1 MPWMGLSI
9 DRKQAAKVLE
19 AAAQQADSD
28 RRVPEEWTLRAR
40 EIDECPSRSFT
51 PVLGTALLARA
62 TNPEI
67 DALALKSGAG
77 PRAYSARSIATNVLV
92 PGAVKYGYDLRATG
106 REPLN
111 NQPFFR
117 YDRIDQMDHVRAD
130 AEPWVP
136 LLIDACKAINKLG
149 AVEAKSALA
158 AYLRVRMKAARG
170 RPVIDLRGSALSMV
184 ALFVQTEEFID
195 ARPEGGR
202 RGQAFVAAAFDLASP
217 NVRSVRVN
225 DPSRRMPGD
234 VQVLNHGAPALAI
247 EARQKP
253 VSAEEIALFAESLR
267 KGDVASGL
275 VAMLHPEQPR
285 LESMKVLEA
294 AERQSG
300 AFVWLAYGV
309 PEILGAAAV
318 WSGRPLDDILINF
331 PQRMAKRLE
340 EIEASPAALEDWEQ
354 RFPEQHDE

>member
-1 MPWMGLSI
+1 VGLSV
-9 DRKQAAKVLE
+9 DRDQAAKVLE

-28 RRVPEEWTLRAR
+28 RRVPKEWTLRTR
-40 EIDECPSRSFT
+40 KIDECPSRSFT

-77 PRAYSARSIATNVLV
+77 PRGYSARSIATGVLV

-117 YDRIDQMDHVRAD
+117 YDRIDRMDHVRAD

-136 LLIDACKAINKLG
+136 VLIDSCKAINKLD
-149 AVEAKSALA
+149 AAEAKSALA
-158 AYLRVRMKAARG
+158 AYLRVRMEAACARHA
-170 RPVIDLRGSALSMV
+170 IDLRGSALSMV
-184 ALFVQTEEFID
+184 VLLAQTEAFID
-195 ARPEGGR
+195 ANPEGGR
-202 RGQAFVAAAFDLASP
+202 RGQAFVAAAFDLASA
-217 NVRSVRVN
+217 NVRSIRVN

-234 VQVLNHGAPALAI
+234 VQVLNHGAPVLAI

-253 VSAEEIALFAESLR
+253 VSTEEVALFAESLR
-267 KGDVASGL
+267 KGEVASGL
-275 VAMLHPEQPR
+275 VAMLHSEQPK
-285 LESMKVLEA
+285 LDATEVLKA

-300 AFVWLAYGV
+300 VFVWLAYGAF
-309 PEILGAAAV
+309 EILGAAAV
-318 WSGRPLDDILINF
+318 WSGCSLDDVLIDF
-331 PQRMAKRLE
+331 PQRMAERLE
-340 EIEASPAALEDWEQ
+340 EIEVSPTALEDWEQ
-354 RFPEQHDE
+354 LFPEPTVTG

>member
-1 MPWMGLSI
+1 VGLSI
-9 DRKQAAKVLE
+9 DRAQATKVLE
-19 AAAQQADSD
+19 AAARQADSD
-28 RRVPEEWTLRAR
+28 HRVPEEWTLRTHK
-40 EIDECPSRSFT
+40 IDECPSRSFT

-77 PRAYSARSIATNVLV
+77 PHAYSARSIATGVLV
-92 PGAVKYGYDLRATG
+92 PGAVKHGYDLRATG

-117 YDRIDQMDHVRAD
+117 YDRIDRMDHVRAD

-136 LLIDACKAINKLG
+136 VLIDACKAINNLS
-149 AVEAKSALA
+149 ATEAQLALA
-158 AYLRVRMKAARG
+158 AYLRVRMEAARA
-170 RPVIDLRGSALSMV
+170 RHAIDLRGSALSMV
-184 ALFVQTEEFID
+184 DLLAQTEDFID

-202 RGQAFVAAAFDLASP
+202 RGQAFVAAAFDLTSP
-217 NVRSVRVN
+217 HVRSVRVN

-234 VQVLNHGAPALAI
+234 VQVLNHGAPVLAI

-253 VSAEEIALFAESLR
+253 VSAEEVALFAESLR
-267 KGDVASGL
+267 NGDVASGL
-275 VAMLHPEQPR
+275 VAMLHPEQPK
-285 LESMKVLEA
+285 LDAMKVLEA

-300 AFVWLAYGV
+300 VFVWLADGV
-309 PEILGAAAV
+309 PETLGAAAV
-318 WSGRPLDDILINF
+318 WSGCPLDDILIDF
-331 PQRMAKRLE
+331 PQRMAERLE

-354 RFPEQHDE
+354 RFPEQSDE

>member
-1 MPWMGLSI
+1 MGLSV

-19 AAAQQADSD
+19 AAAQQAGSD
-28 RRVPEEWTLRAR
+28 RPVPPEWTHRTH
-40 EIDECPSRSFT
+40 EIDECPSKSFT

-62 TNPEI
+62 TNPKI

-77 PRAYSARSIATNVLV
+77 PRAYSARSIATSVLV
-92 PGAVKYGYDLRATG
+92 PGAIKYGYDLRATG

-136 LLIDACKAINKLG
+136 VLIDACTAINKLG
-149 AVEAKSALA
+149 ATEAKSALTA
-158 AYLRVRMKAARG
+158 FLRVRMEAASAHRA
-170 RPVIDLRGSALSMV
+170 IDLRGSALSMV
-184 ALFVQTEEFID
+184 DLLVQTEDYIC
-195 ARPEGGR
+195 AKSEGGR
-202 RGQAFVAAAFDLASP
+202 RGQAFVAAAFDLGSP
-217 NVRSVRVN
+217 NVRSMRVN

-234 VQVLNHGAPALAI
+234 VQVLHHGAPVLAI

-275 VAMLHPEQPR
+275 VAMLHPEQPK
-285 LESMKVLEA
+285 LDAMKALVA
-294 AERQSG
+294 AERESG
-300 AFVWLAYGV
+300 VFVWLAYGV
-309 PEILGAAAV
+309 FEILGAAAV
-318 WSGRPLDDILINF
+318 WSGRPLDDVLVEF
-331 PQRMAKRLE
+331 PQRMAERLE
-340 EIEASPAALEDWEQ
+340 EIEVSPVAVESWAGRFAEQ
-354 RFPEQHDE
+354 VGE

>member
-1 MPWMGLSI
+1 MGLSVN
-9 DRKQAAKVLE
+9 RERAAEVLE
-19 AAAQQADSD
+19 AAAGLADSD
-28 RRVPEEWTLRAR
+28 QHVPEEWTLRTR

-92 PGAVKYGYDLRATG
+92 PGAVKFGYDLRATG

-117 YDRIDQMDHVRAD
+117 YDRIDRMDHVRSD

-136 LLIDACKAINKLG
+136 VLIDACEAINKLG
-149 AVEAKSALA
+149 AAEARSALA
-158 AYLRVRMKAARG
+158 AYLRVRTEAAGAR
-170 RPVIDLRGSALSMV
+170 RAIDLRGSALSMV
-184 ALFVQTEEFID
+184 DLLTQTEEFIE

-234 VQVLNHGAPALAI
+234 VQVIERGVPVLAI

-253 VSAEEIALFAESLR
+253 VSAEEIALFADSLR
-267 KGDVASGL
+267 RGDVASGL
-275 VAMLHPEQPR
+275 VAMLHPEQ
-285 LESMKVLEA
+285 LELDTMDVLRY
-294 AERQSG
+294 AERESG
-300 AFVWLAYGV
+300 VFVWLAHGV
-309 PEILGAAAV
+309 SAILGTAAV
-318 WSGRPLDDILINF
+318 WSRCQLDAVLVDF
-331 PQRMAKRLE
+331 PQRMTERLE
-340 EIEASPAALEDWEQ
+340 EIEVSPAALQDWER
-354 RFPEQHDE
+354 RFLEQTGE

>member
-1 MPWMGLSI
+1 MGLSI
-9 DRKQAAKVLE
+9 NRAQAAKVLE
-19 AAAQQADSD
+19 AAARQADSD
-28 RRVPEEWTLRAR
+28 HPVPEEWIRRTRK
-40 EIDECPSRSFT
+40 IDECPSRSFT

-77 PRAYSARSIATNVLV
+77 PRAYSARSIATGVLV

-117 YDRIDQMDHVRAD
+117 YDRIDRMDHVRAD

-136 LLIDACKAINKLG
+136 VLIDACEAINKLS
-149 AVEAKSALA
+149 AADAQSALA
-158 AYLRVRMKAARG
+158 AYIRVRMEAARA
-170 RPVIDLRGSALSMV
+170 RHAIDLRGSALSMV
-184 ALFVQTEEFID
+184 SLLAQTEEFID
-195 ARPEGGR
+195 AKPEGGR

-217 NVRSVRVN
+217 NVRSIRVN

-234 VQVLNHGAPALAI
+234 VQVLNHGAPILAI

-253 VSAEEIALFAESLR
+253 VSAEEVALFAESLR
-267 KGDVASGL
+267 KGEVASGL
-275 VAMLHPEQPR
+275 VAMLHPEQLKVDAMEV
-285 LESMKVLEA
+285 LES
-294 AERQSG
+294 AELQSG
-300 AFVWLAYGV
+300 VFVWLAYGV

-318 WSGRPLDDILINF
+318 WSGCPLDDILIDF
-331 PQRMAKRLE
+331 PQRMAERLE

-354 RFPEQHDE
+354 RFPEQSDE